1 MWHQVRS
8 SAVRP
13 ARLPSGRRRSSALI
27 APPLPISE
35 SWEVA
40 PTRLASK
47 LAGLGAA
54 LLLLAGLPFIA
65 GCQLAQPRHPA
76 AAVRSSPQHSPSAS
90 PTPSAP
96 PSAPPSQSPPVPT
109 PVGDVL
115 ATASIQ
121 DYLAARV
128 GNITAAVYDVDT
140 GRTVEYHPGDAQDTA
155 SIEKVAILG
164 TMLDQAQ
171 AAGRQL
177 TESEEE
183 LAVEMIEAS
192 DDEAAE
198 DLWLE
203 VGDAPAIAD
212 FDSKVGMTQ
221 TVPNVAGYWGL
232 TTTTALDQI
241 RLLMQIAFP
250 SSVLDPGSRAYELG
264 LMTHINSGQ
273 DWGISAGPPGGA
285 TVALKNGWLP
295 LSAGDW
301 QVNSIGYVNGFGR
314 SYLIAVLTTGDPTEG
329 YGIQTI
335 ESISQLVWSQ
345 IDRTP
350 ASPPAQLRSL
360 SG

>member
-1 MWHQVRS
+1 VALS
-8 SAVRP
+8 S
-13 ARLPSGRRRSSALI
+13 LGSGLR
-27 APPLPISE
+27 
-35 SWEVA
+35 
-40 PTRLASK
+40 
-47 LAGLGAA
+47 GLGAA
-54 LLLLAGLPFIA
+54 LLLLAVMPSIA
-65 GCQLAQPRHPA
+65 ACQLAQPRHPA
-76 AAVRSSPQHSPSAS
+76 AAERSSPQSSPSAS
-90 PTPSAP
+90 PPPTAP
-96 PSAPPSQSPPVPT
+96 PSAAPT
-109 PVGDVL
+109 PSPLPTPTGDVL
-115 ATASIQ
+115 GTSLIQ
-121 DYLAARV
+121 NYLAARV
-128 GNITAAVYDVDT
+128 GNITAAVYDADT
-140 GRTVEYHPGDAQDTA
+140 GTTVEYHPGDAEDTA

-171 AAGRQL
+171 AAGRPL
-177 TESEEE
+177 TESQEEM
-183 LAVEMIEAS
+183 AVEMIEAS

-203 VGDAPAIAD
+203 VGDAPAIAN

-264 LMTHINSGQ
+264 LMTHIDSGQ
-273 DWGISAGPPGGA
+273 NWGISSGPPAGT

-295 LSAGDW
+295 LAAGDW
-301 QVNSIGYVNGFGR
+301 QVNSIGYVNGSGR

-335 ESISQLVWSQ
+335 EGISQLVWSQ
-345 IDRTP
+345 IGRPP

-360 SG
+360 PG